1 MLAPAPCAVPPC
13 APCAACAPAPPLPP
27 LPLDPPFAPPPL
39 GANCP
44 ALAELPR
51 GCLDS
56 SHPSSPVGVAERAL
70 SAEMSAEKSAT
81 AFECSLR
88 IVPRKS
94 LPWGLDTPLRFLVYY
109 APKALRKDPRG
120 EKDGARRDKP
130 CAEHERKRSD
140 EREERKQWKRRTRR
154 SVRAVRE
161 QEGRRMADG
170 GGGRVRRAV
179 VFRAD
184 PRGGL
189 L

>member
-1 MLAPAPCAVPPC
+1 MAALGCAAVRLAPGLPCAPPC
-13 APCAACAPAPPLPP
+13 ALDAPAPPPS
-27 LPLDPPFAPPPL
+27 L
-39 GANCP
+39 GANCT
-44 ALAELPR
+44 ALAEFPR

-56 SHPSSPVGVAERAL
+56 SHPSSPVGVAAMDL
-70 SAEMSAEKSAT
+70 SADNRLEKSDISVVKPPSDCA
-81 AFECSLR
+81 AKISLR
-88 IVPRKS
+88 
-94 LPWGLDTPLRFLVYY
+94 GLDTPFGFLVYY

-140 EREERKQWKRRTRR
+140 EREKRKQGKRRTRR

-161 QEGRRMADG
+161 QDGRRMADG
-170 GGGRVRRAV
+170 GGGRVRLAV
-179 VFRAD
+179 RIWAD